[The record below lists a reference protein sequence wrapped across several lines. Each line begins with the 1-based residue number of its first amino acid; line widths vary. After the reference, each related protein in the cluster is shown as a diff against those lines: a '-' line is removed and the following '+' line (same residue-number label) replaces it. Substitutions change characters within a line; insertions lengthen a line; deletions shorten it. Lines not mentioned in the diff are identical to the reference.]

1 MINAILGVVV
11 GVIFGALATDY
22 MWRRSFQK
30 LAKNIHAI
38 LEDKP
43 PATAAKKAA

>member
-1 MINAILGVVV
+1 MIDAILGVVV

-22 MWRRSFQK
+22 WWHRHFQK
-30 LAKNIHAI
+30 LKKNIHAI

-43 PATAAKKAA
+43 VARKAV